1 VKDTPV
7 YLATAAG
14 KKHYNEIFPN
24 DTERN
29 PYHRAEKFLGH
40 YSDWTGT
47 GSNGKW
53 EELAE
58 KLGHYPDYEKNSHN
72 YGTSYV
78 KTARGQLRIKANDQ
92 DALLQAQAQLP
103 TSNNNVSN
111 FSLSLSL
118 LLLVS
123 RFNIISH
130 PQNSPL
136 PLFPSI
142 LDRRRRRCCVTTNWI
157 DSCSYCTIQS

>member
-1 VKDTPV
+1 MVHWLTKKIVKDTPV

-111 FSLSLSL
+111 FSLSHCNCWC
-118 LLLVS
+118 LVLTLFLTPKTL
-123 RFNIISH
+123 RY
-130 PQNSPL
+130 L
-136 PLFPSI
+136 YFPSI
-142 LDRRRRRCCVTTNWI
+142 L
-157 DSCSYCTIQS
+157 